1 MTTNICA
8 KLVDLESEIAELNI
22 KLNNE
27 KVDSAFFKMKFNRD
41 KLTANVDK
49 VKKLQSSV
57 SNLINKLEKEINTK

>member
-1 MTTNICA
+1 MRTKICA

-27 KVDSAFFKMKFNRD
+27 QVDSAFFKMKFNRD

>member
-1 MTTNICA
+1 MTTKICA

-27 KVDSAFFKMKFNRD
+27 QVDSAFFKMKLNRD
-41 KLTANVDK
+41 KLTDNVDK

-57 SNLINKLEKEINTK
+57 SNLNKKLEKQINS